1 MTKFSAIAVFALFL
15 IFSGRSSLFAQQAQN
30 EVLQIV
36 AKSKEALRDHD
47 EQRALTLIKDGL
59 IKFPNDEN
67 LQVQLARIYVE
78 QKQDR
83 QAIGL
88 LNAIL
93 LANPDSRN
101 AKLELAEIFGYR
113 GNYKQSDRLYRE
125 LITANAD
132 D

>member
-1 MTKFSAIAVFALFL
+1 MKSPAIVVIAFSL
-15 IFSGRSSLFAQQAQN
+15 IFGVAGSLFGQPTQTQSTQN

-36 AKSKEALRDHD
+36 AKSQEALRGHD
-47 EQRALTLIKDGL
+47 EQRALSLIKDGL

-67 LQVQLARIYVE
+67 LQIQLARIYVE

-101 AKLELAEIFGYR
+101 AKLELAEIYGYR
-113 GNYKQSDRLYRE
+113 ENYRQ
-125 LITANAD
+125 
-132 D
+132 